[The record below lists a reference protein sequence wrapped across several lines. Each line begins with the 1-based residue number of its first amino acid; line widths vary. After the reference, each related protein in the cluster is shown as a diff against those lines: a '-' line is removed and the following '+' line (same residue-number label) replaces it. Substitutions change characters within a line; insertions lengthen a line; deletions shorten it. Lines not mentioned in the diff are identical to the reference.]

1 MDNLSDILS
10 HRDFDTPP
18 EVTAI
23 KDYVRRHYDS
33 DVQVTVQQRSIMIK
47 ARSAALIT
55 TLRLNSPALQKFAD
69 TEKRLVF
76 RIG

>member
-10 HRDFDTPP
+10 RRDFDVPP
-18 EVTAI
+18 EITAI

-33 DVQVTVQQRSIMIK
+33 EVQVTIEQRSILIK
-47 ARSAALIT
+47 ARSAALIA
-55 TLRLNSPALQKFAD
+55 TLRLNAPAIQKAAD
-69 TEKRLVF
+69 TEKRLTF

>member
-18 EVTAI
+18 EITAI
-23 KDYVRRHYDS
+23 KDYVRRHHDC
-33 DVQVTVQQRSIMIK
+33 DVQVTMLQRSIMIK

-55 TLRLNSPALQKFAD
+55 TLRLNGPAIQRAAN

>member
-10 HRDFDTPP
+10 RRDFDVPP

-33 DVQVTVQQRSIMIK
+33 EVQVTLQQRNIIIK
-47 ARSAALIT
+47 ARSAALVT
-55 TLRLNSPALQKFAD
+55 TLRLNGPSIQKAAD
-69 TEKRLVF
+69 TDKRLVF

>member
-10 HRDFDTPP
+10 RRDFDVPP
-18 EVTAI
+18 EITAI

-33 DVQVTVQQRSIMIK
+33 EVQVTIEQRSILIK
-47 ARSAALIT
+47 ARSAALIA
-55 TLRLNSPALQKFAD
+55 TLRLNAPAIQKAAD
-69 TEKRLVF
+69 TEKRLMF

>member
-10 HRDFDTPP
+10 HRDFDIPP

-33 DVQVTVQQRSIMIK
+33 EVQVTVGLRGIMIK
-47 ARSAALIT
+47 AKSAALIT
-55 TLRLNSPALQKFAD
+55 TLRLNSPALQKAAD

>member
-10 HRDFDTPP
+10 HKDFDVPP
-18 EVTAI
+18 EITAI

-33 DVQVTVQQRSIMIK
+33 EVQITLQLRSIVIK
-47 ARSAALIT
+47 ASSAALIT
-55 TLRLNSPALQKFAD
+55 TLRLNAPAIQKAAD

>member
-10 HRDFDTPP
+10 RRDFDIPP

-23 KDYVRRHYDS
+23 KDYARRHYDS
-33 DVQVTVQQRSIMIK
+33 DVQVTVQPRNIIIK
-47 ARSAALIT
+47 ASSAALIA
-55 TLRLNSPALQKFAD
+55 TLRLNAPAIQKAASTD
-69 TEKRLVF
+69 KRLIF

>member
-10 HRDFDTPP
+10 RRDFDAPP

-23 KDYVRRHYDS
+23 KDYARRHYDS
-33 DVQVTVQQRSIMIK
+33 EVQVMLQPRSIIIK
-47 ARSAALIT
+47 APSAALIT
-55 TLRLNSPALQKFAD
+55 TLRLNAPAIQKAAD
-69 TEKRLVF
+69 TDKRLVF